1 MTDELTIPPTLPSY
15 GEGTLADLASS
26 LLGSLGMSGEPNPL
40 RLPETTRACLL
51 VVDGLGWELLR
62 DHPAAAPFLSEL
74 AVSGR
79 ALAAGFPATTVTSLA
94 SLGTGRPPGVH
105 GMLGYQ
111 VAVPGTGRLLNGLRW
126 DSRVDPAVWQPVPT
140 VYERAEAAGISAF
153 RVAASAFQKSGLTLA
168 TSRGATYRPA
178 DSLGALVQQA
188 GIALRAAEPAFV
200 TVYVGDL
207 DSTGHVFGSGSDAW
221 YYELGHV
228 DKLAEQLASVL
239 PTGTLLYVTADHGM
253 VDISPGSRVDVDDT
267 PELREG
273 VSLLGGEPRARH
285 VYAQPGAAKDVLA
298 AWQDALGERAW
309 VVSRDQAVADG
320 WFGPVEPAMTARIG
334 DVVAAAAG
342 TNAIVATQAE
352 PRESALSG
360 MHGSLTSAEQLV
372 PLLAHSA
379 L

>member
-1 MTDELTIPPTLPSY
+1 MTDELSIPPTLPSY
-15 GEGTLADLASS
+15 GDGTLADLASS
-26 LLGSLGMSGEPNPL
+26 LLGSFGMSDEPNPL
-40 RLPETTRACLL
+40 RLPETRRACLL

-79 ALAAGFPATTVTSLA
+79 PLTAGFPATTVTSLA

-126 DSRVDPAVWQPVPT
+126 DSRVDPAAWQPVPT
-140 VYERAEAAGISAF
+140 VYERAVAAGISAF
-153 RVAASAFQKSGLTLA
+153 RVAASAFEKSGLTMA
-168 TSRGATYRPA
+168 TSRGASYRPA
-178 DSLGALVQQA
+178 DSLGALVEQA
-188 GIALRAAEPAFV
+188 GIALREAEPVFV
-200 TVYVGDL
+200 TVYLGDL
-207 DSTGHVFGSGSDAW
+207 DATGHVFGSGSDAW

-239 PTGTLLYVTADHGM
+239 PAGTLLYVTADHGM
-253 VDISPGSRVDVDDT
+253 VDISPGGRVDVDDT

-298 AWQDALGERAW
+298 AWQAVLGERAW
-309 VVSRDQAVADG
+309 VVSRDEAITEG

-342 TNAIVATQAE
+342 TTAIVATQAE
-352 PRESALSG
+352 PRESALVG
-360 MHGSLTSAEQLV
+360 MHGSLTTAEQLV
-372 PLLAHSA
+372 PLLAHG
-379 L
+379 LL